1 MSSSRGE
8 HKAALEFVEIAR
20 RLLPGFYEVWRVSAQ
35 VRDAAGDVLGAM
47 ADFERAFDMSD
58 GRSDRDP
65 MLVFYAQFLAKQE
78 HFASAVEVVQSAAK
92 RPGAPIELAATYG
105 WMLTLAGRAKE
116 GAAVFEDLHEELFL
130 LSGPGR
136 SAYLTQYAE
145 CLRRAAETETRRGL
159 HSEALQYVLRG
170 IAVLAEA
177 CRQGCGD
184 AYVVRQAQ
192 KCVREALFILSRRC
206 ERTDWDQFVA
216 LGVELAKG
224 FDLIG
229 DDQRALE
236 TFVDRWPRFANTHDF
251 AMLFPAFS
259 RDAATDQ
266 VSVLEGSLKPILYGR
281 DYGFVAGDD
290 GSEYWIHRGQVL
302 STLTWEQIRGLPSP
316 RVRFVPA
323 SATEPGR
330 NPRAL
335 RMSVISFDE
344 DQSRAQQP
352 IDNAALG

>member
-8 HKAALEFVEIAR
+8 HKAALESVEIAR
-20 RLLPGFYEVWRVSAQ
+20 RLLPDFYEVWRVSAQ
-35 VRDAAGDVLGAM
+35 VRDSAGDVLGAM
-47 ADFERAFDMSD
+47 ADFERAFDLSE

-78 HFASAVEVVQSAAK
+78 HFASAVEVVQSAA
-92 RPGAPIELAATYG
+92 RRRGAPIELAATYG
-105 WMLTLAGRAKE
+105 WMLTLAGTAKE

-130 LSGPGR
+130 LSGSGR

-145 CLRRAAETETRRGL
+145 SLRRAAETEARRGL
-159 HSEALQYVLRG
+159 HNEALQYVLRG
-170 IAVLAEA
+170 IAVVAEA

-184 AYVVRQAQ
+184 AYLVRQAQ

-206 ERTDWDQFVA
+206 ERQDWEQFAA
-216 LGVELAKG
+216 LGLELAKD

-236 TFVDRWPRFANTHDF
+236 TFVDRWPLFANTQDF
-251 AMLFPAFS
+251 ALLFPAFS
-259 RDAATDQ
+259 RDSSPDQ
-266 VSVLEGSLKPILYGR
+266 VPVVEGSLRPILFGR

-290 GSEYWIHRGQVL
+290 GIEYWVHRGQVL
-302 STLTWEQIRGLPSP
+302 STLTWEQIRGLPTP

-323 SATEPGR
+323 PATEAGR

-335 RMSVISFDE
+335 RMSVVSVDE
-344 DQSRAQQP
+344 HESLTRQTV
-352 IDNAALG
+352 